1 LDFKSVRRIR
11 VFSAILVL
19 LFFGVRPFPLF
30 AEWYKDYEAAQKMI
44 KKGQWGEA
52 IPRLRAALAEK
63 RDEENNIKFYGMKFD
78 DYFPH
83 FYLGMAYFG
92 LKNYKTAL
100 AEFEQS
106 EGTGAI
112 KKRPDL
118 FKQLTD
124 AKTLARA
131 QLLAGEHSHTL
142 ETPVPKISP
151 VPLQQQPAPKP
162 EEPVRPPPETNP
174 GNEPAKTKVQDA
186 VLSEPPKTEVTSS
199 AQQRPATPSQP
210 EPVPPADPAEI
221 KKMMQEGA
229 RKFFE
234 GNYDAAIR
242 ILSNADGLNPKDA
255 SAPFLLGCSYAAKYL
270 LYGSQ
275 DKSLFQKAEAAFRK
289 SRKIDPGYRVAN
301 SSYISPAVLQI
312 YEKS

>member
-1 LDFKSVRRIR
+1 MRRRWIRLDFKSVRRIR

-19 LFFGVRPFPLF
+19 LFFGMRPFPLF

-83 FYLGMAYFG
+83 FYLGLAYFG
-92 LKNYKTAL
+92 LKDYKTAL

-124 AKTLARA
+124 AKTVARA
-131 QLLAGEHSHTL
+131 QLLTGEPSHTL
-142 ETPVPKISP
+142 EPPVPKISP

-174 GNEPAKTKVQDA
+174 GNESAKTKVQDA
-186 VLSEPPKTEVTSS
+186 VLSEPPKTEVTPS
-199 AQQRPATPSQP
+199 AEQRPADST
-210 EPVPPADPAEI
+210 AI
-221 KKMMQEGA
+221 KKIMQEGA

-242 ILSNADGLNPKDA
+242 ILSNANGLNPTDA

-289 SRKIDPGYRVAN
+289 SRKIDPNYRVAN